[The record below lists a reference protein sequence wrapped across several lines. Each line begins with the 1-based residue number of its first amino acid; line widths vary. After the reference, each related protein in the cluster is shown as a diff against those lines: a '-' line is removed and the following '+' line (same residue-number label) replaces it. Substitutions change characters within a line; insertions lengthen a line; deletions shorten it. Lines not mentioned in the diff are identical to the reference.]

1 MKPIDTVDVV
11 RVKLRTKP
19 IDTSDVGDTVR
30 VKLGMRL
37 TSNEVPTL
45 AEELKKEIDDGV
57 TRIVFDMAET
67 VTIDSRG
74 ISFLIAMSNI
84 VSAMQGRVRLVN
96 VSPNIREGFES
107 IMEFLNLF
115 HS

>member
-1 MKPIDTVDVV
+1 VKRKKPTKTIDTVDVV
-11 RVKLRTKP
+11 
-19 IDTSDVGDTVR
+19 DTVR

-37 TSNEVPTL
+37 TSNEVPAL
-45 AEELKKEIDDGV
+45 AEELKKEIEDGV
-57 TRIVFDMAET
+57 KKIVFDMADT
-67 VTIDSRG
+67 VTIDIKG
-74 ISFLIAMSNI
+74 IAFLFAISDI